1 LSSLNGGPRWTLGY
15 DAPAMHES
23 SEQPAAFPAA
33 SGPLLLRGPAGRI
46 EALAGVPA
54 AADARRGVA
63 LICHPHPLHGGTM
76 HNKVVSMLERSLL
89 ELGLHTLRFNFGGV
103 GESEGVHD
111 DGDGETVDAI
121 ALGEWLV
128 RVRPG
133 DVLWLCG
140 FSFGSMVAARAA
152 RHLPAK
158 FLVGIAPPIGKYPV
172 FDALPALACP
182 WLIVQGEDDD
192 IVEPQVVFDFVAR
205 AADPPMLVRMP
216 GTGHFFHRKLLDL
229 RGVLKHA
236 ARDFLPPPVSG

>member
-1 LSSLNGGPRWTLGY
+1 MQ
-15 DAPAMHES
+15 APS
-23 SEQPAAFPAA
+23 DLPAEFPAA

-46 EALAGVPA
+46 EALASVPE

-89 ELGLHTLRFNFGGV
+89 ELGLRTLRFNFRGV
-103 GESEGVHD
+103 GQSEGVHD

-121 ALGEWLV
+121 ALGEWLG
-128 RVRPG
+128 RVRP
-133 DVLWLCG
+133 DDALWLCG

-158 FLVGIAPPIGKYPV
+158 FLIGIAPPIGKYPV
-172 FDALPALACP
+172 FDALPAPACP

-192 IVEPQVVFDFVAR
+192 VVAPQAVFDFVAR
-205 AADPPMLVRMP
+205 AADPPMLVKMP

-236 ARDFLPPPVSG
+236 ARDFLPPPAGG